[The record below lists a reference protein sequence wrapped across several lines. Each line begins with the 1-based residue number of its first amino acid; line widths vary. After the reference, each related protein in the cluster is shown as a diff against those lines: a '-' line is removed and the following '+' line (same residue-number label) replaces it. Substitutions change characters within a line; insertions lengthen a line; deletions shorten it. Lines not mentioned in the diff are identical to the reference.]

1 MREIIFKKRHYRGF
15 GDDVTETYFREDGQL
30 YCEVY
35 IAGYWNAE
43 SKIKLVTID
52 EVEKAIRAEQD
63 KHINELA
70 KLQENLKQLLTKQP
84 RDAIIKTQKGSE
96 KMRSPPR

>member
-35 IAGYWNAE
+35 IAGYWSAE

-63 KHINELA
+63 KHINELV
-70 KLQENLKQLLTKQP
+70 KLQENLKQLLTK
-84 RDAIIKTQKGSE
+84 
-96 KMRSPPR
+96 

>member
-1 MREIIFKKRHYRGF
+1 MREIIFKKRYYRGF

-35 IAGYWNAE
+35 ISGYWSAE

-70 KLQENLKQLLTKQP
+70 KLQENLKQLLTK
-84 RDAIIKTQKGSE
+84 
-96 KMRSPPR
+96 